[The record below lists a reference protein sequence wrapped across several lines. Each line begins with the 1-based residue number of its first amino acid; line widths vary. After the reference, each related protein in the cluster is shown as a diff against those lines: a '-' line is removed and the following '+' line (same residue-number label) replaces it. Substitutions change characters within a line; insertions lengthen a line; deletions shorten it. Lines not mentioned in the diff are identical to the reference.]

1 MGAYPHGAKIQI
13 KGGGVLQSPLKLG
26 RQKNLESGMDFFIL
40 CLNLGPKIKDYTQKM
55 TYHLKG
61 KGLSFYLQKIGLI
74 GPKITKLWPFLYGNK
89 DIP

>member
-1 MGAYPHGAKIQI
+1 MGAYPHGAKI
-13 KGGGVLQSPLKLG
+13 QSPLKLG
-26 RQKNLESGMDFFIL
+26 RQKNLESGNLDFFTL

-61 KGLSFYLQKIGLI
+61 IGLSFYLQKIGLI
-74 GPKITKLWPFLYGNK
+74 GPKITKLWPFLYGHK